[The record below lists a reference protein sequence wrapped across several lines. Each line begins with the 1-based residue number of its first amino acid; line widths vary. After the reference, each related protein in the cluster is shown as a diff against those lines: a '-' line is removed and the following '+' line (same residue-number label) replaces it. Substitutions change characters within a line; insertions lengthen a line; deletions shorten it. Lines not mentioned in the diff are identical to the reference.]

1 MRSLV
6 VALLMVG
13 AVQASVRDDVAALYN
28 PKGLATADKAVPADP
43 APARSAARWYTLSNG
58 QRVDLSQ
65 WKVVLFMQ
73 GHCPYCQRFD
83 PLLKSLSEQIGLSVF
98 PYTIDGQGD
107 EAYPTALPAPVA
119 VMQAFF
125 PVPMPIATPTTFL
138 VNVNTL
144 ATWPLLQGATD
155 SQAFLTRLDTVFQ
168 ETVMESNNAQNKQ
181 SKDIK

>member
-1 MRSLV
+1 MMKMAMRSLV

-43 APARSAARWYTLSNG
+43 APSRPAARWYTLSNG

-125 PVPMPIATPTTFL
+125 PAPMPIATPTTFL

-168 ETVMESNNAQNKQ
+168 ETMMERKP
-181 SKDIK
+181 